1 MKPLIIGLG
10 NDLLS
15 DDAIGVLTAR
25 KLHKEISD
33 QADVIESNLTGVAL
47 IDLFIGYKQVII
59 IDAIYT
65 SRFKPGTI
73 IELDPKDLSAIP
85 NPSPHYT
92 GLPEMIKI
100 ADQLNLEFPKEI
112 KILTI
117 EIADSHTIGGKLSE
131 PVAGAMDKLVSRVK
145 EYLQYWKKEV
155 INA

>member
-1 MKPLIIGLG
+1 MKPLVVGLG

-25 KLHKEISD
+25 ELHKEIGD

-112 KILTI
+112 KIFTI
-117 EIADSHTIGGKLSE
+117 EVVDPHTIGGKLSE
-131 PVAGAMDKLVSRVK
+131 PVASAMGKLVSRVK

>member
-1 MKPLIIGLG
+1 MKPLVVGLG

-25 KLHKEISD
+25 ELHKEIGD
-33 QADVIESNLTGVAL
+33 QADVIESDLTGVAL

-65 SRFKPGTI
+65 SKFRPGTI

-100 ADQLNLEFPKEI
+100 ADQLNLEFPREI
-112 KILTI
+112 KILAI
-117 EIADSHTIGGKLSE
+117 EVADSHTIGGELSE
-131 PVAGAMDKLVSRVK
+131 PVGGAMGKLAGRVK
-145 EYLQYWKKEV
+145 EYLQGWKKEV